1 MPHDRRD
8 VKTNFDPFAIRF
20 RDDRRNRYNRFN
32 PAVETPIPRLI
43 PPRSR
48 GRRGDRKPP
57 ISFKILCIY
66 VTVYFYGSFLMD

>member
-32 PAVETPIPRLI
+32 PAVETPIPRLT
-43 PPRSR
+43 PPSFARST
-48 GRRGDRKPP
+48 RRSKTAD
-57 ISFKILCIY
+57 F
-66 VTVYFYGSFLMD
+66 V